1 MTPPSLFFF
10 PHPQFLNSGGK
21 ISIIWSDAGLWR
33 SHKCTKKWQ
42 RTALPSPIIVD
53 YLNLCGASYLVISS
67 TSFKLMEAYLS
78 SKPYWSLHTKR
89 DTCWVCVQARTVM
102 RCKWELQAAQ
112 MNLCS
117 ASLRLYHMLTEV
129 KKKKKGE
136 KHHGTN
142 SWSEQRRHWK
152 PVRWPCFAFSPSS
165 LICRLFKSSK
175 SKQKKQRKK
184 NSNTGMKEHRLK
196 RLSNTSVEQSAKD
209 ECLD

>member
-1 MTPPSLFFF
+1 MALWFKGLWPPPSLFFF

-129 KKKKKGE
+129 KKKKKE
-136 KHHGTN
+136 KNTT
-142 SWSEQRRHWK
+142 EQIAGVSSDATGSQLDD
-152 PVRWPCFAFSPSS
+152 PVLHS
-165 LICRLFKSSK
+165 LPP
-175 SKQKKQRKK
+175 
-184 NSNTGMKEHRLK
+184 H
-196 RLSNTSVEQSAKD
+196 
-209 ECLD
+209 